1 MILAGCG
8 GWGCVQL
15 GDISMQLFNYILYLN
30 SKWCNILSLVNV
42 VVQAGGQGQEAVGGD
57 VEVLHH
63 VSVEGERKEG
73 RDCLC
78 SHHCVG
84 QT

>member
-1 MILAGCG
+1 M
-8 GWGCVQL
+8 
-15 GDISMQLFNYILYLN
+15 MHLFNCIHIYLN

-63 VSVEGERKEG
+63 VSVEGEREEG
-73 RDCLC
+73 GDCLC
-78 SHHCVG
+78 SHHCVR